1 MSNESLAGRVALVTG
16 AGRRV
21 GRAIALELA
30 RAGADVVIHCF
41 RSESAARETAAG
53 VEKLGRSA
61 WIVQA
66 DLSSPEG
73 VDALFDKVVAIVPRL
88 DLLVNSASG
97 FERLPLQEITP
108 ERWDAMLALNL
119 RAPYLA
125 SRRAAPLMQAAG
137 GGVIINIA
145 DVAGVRPWPNH
156 LHYVVSKAGLI
167 SMTQCLALELAP
179 AIRVNA
185 VAPGTVLPAP
195 NQGNVEEIRKR
206 TPLGR
211 LATPEDVGRAVVFL
225 AGGPDSITGQV
236 IIVDGGRLLYARE

>member
-1 MSNESLAGRVALVTG
+1 MSNDSLAGRVALVTG

-21 GRAIALELA
+21 GRAIAIELA
-30 RAGADVVIHCF
+30 RAGSDVVVHYF
-41 RSESAARETAAG
+41 RSESPARETAAA
-53 VEKLGRSA
+53 VERLGRRA
-61 WIVQA
+61 WTLPA

-73 VDALFDKVVAIVPRL
+73 VDGLFDAIGKSVPGFN
-88 DLLVNSASG
+88 LLVNSAAE
-97 FERLPLQEITP
+97 FERLPLGEITP

-185 VAPGTVLPAP
+185 VAPGTVMPAP

-206 TPLGR
+206 TPMGR

-236 IIVDGGRLLYARE
+236 VTVDGGRMLYARE